1 MALPLLAAATASNA
15 ARSPLLRWVLT
26 AVVAFPVLLVV
37 LLLILLSGGLDAA
50 GAGVGVAGTLR
61 PGTVPAAYQQMVL
74 RAAETC
80 PGITAPLLAAQLD
93 AESKWNPQAI
103 SPAGAQGLAQF
114 LPGTW
119 ASEGVDGDGDGL
131 LDPFNQADAIA
142 SQAAFMCKLLA
153 AVTGDRQLTGNPLDL
168 ALAAYNAGLGAVQRY
183 HGIPPYPETQTYV
196 HRIRALMVNYADPA
210 DSAPGTGP
218 PGTWRRP
225 IVGPITSGFGQRGGN
240 LHAGIDFGAPIGT
253 PVYAASSGSV
263 IAAGA
268 ASGFGQWVKL
278 RHPGN
283 ITTVYGHISRWTVTV
298 GQAVQAG
305 QLIAFSGNEGRSTG
319 PHLHFEVRVDDIA
332 VDPITFYTARGV
344 RL

>member
-1 MALPLLAAATASNA
+1 MAPPLLAAAAASNV

-61 PGTVPAAYQQMVL
+61 PGAVPAAYQQMVL
-74 RAAETC
+74 RAAVTC
-80 PGITAPLLAAQLD
+80 AGITAPVLAAQLD
-93 AESKWNPQAI
+93 AESNWNPHAI

-131 LDPFNQADAIA
+131 RDPFNPADAIA
-142 SQAAFMCKLLA
+142 TQAAFMCTLLG
-153 AVTGDRQLTGNPLDL
+153 AVTGDQQLTGNPLDL

-183 HGIPPYPETQTYV
+183 HGMPPYPETQAYV
-196 HRIRALMVNYADPA
+196 RRIRALLVNYADPA
-210 DSAPGTGP
+210 GGAPGTGS

-225 IVGPITSGFGQRGGN
+225 IVGQITSGFGQRGGN

-253 PVYAASSGSV
+253 PVYVARSGSV

-305 QLIAFSGNEGRSTG
+305 QLIAYSGNEGRSTG

-332 VDPITFYTARGV
+332 VDPITLYTAYGA